1 MIFTA
6 KFNWQDALNLENQLT
21 EEEKMVRDS
30 FRAYCDDKLMTR
42 IIMANRNESKSS
54 FANRVGSKNWIRE
67 RAHLT
72 KSYSMVV
79 VLVKKNKAS

>member
-42 IIMANRNESKSS
+42 IIMANRNESKGLL
-54 FANRVGSKNWIRE
+54 ANRVGSKNWIR
-67 RAHLT
+67 
-72 KSYSMVV
+72 KSSFNQKLKYGSY
-79 VLVKKNKAS
+79 LWQEK